1 MAYFA
6 GPAAAIKV
14 RTVRDKAAGRSPRRA
29 VCCAPVNTPKEALI
43 ISAAGLATTAS
54 TGFII
59 LRALRARRWLLTS
72 GTVLESDIA
81 HIEDNSG
88 EPSKLRYRLRVR
100 YSYTVAGQEFTGDR
114 LSFFGADARHSTRTL
129 AAAHRNRIIR
139 SDKIDL
145 WYNPADPSQA
155 VNDRKIPWAF
165 WFAFAIGVIFL
176 LGGALPLL
184 LGRVRG

>member
-1 MAYFA
+1 
-6 GPAAAIKV
+6 
-14 RTVRDKAAGRSPRRA
+14 
-29 VCCAPVNTPKEALI
+29 VNTPKDALV
-43 ISAAGLATTAS
+43 ISAVGLVTTAV

-59 LRALRARRWLLTS
+59 LRALRARRWQLTS
-72 GTVLESDIA
+72 GTIVKSDIE

-100 YSYTVAGQEFTGDR
+100 YSYTVGGQEFTGDR
-114 LSFFGADARHSTRTL
+114 LSFFGDARHSTRTL

-139 SDKIDL
+139 GNQIDL

-155 VNDRKIPWAF
+155 VNDRGIPWAF
-165 WFAFAIGVIFL
+165 WFAFAFGVIFL

-184 LGRVRG
+184 LGRVKG